1 MGNCI
6 DPSKKKIT
14 DIKQPQPFARD
25 KQPARDSKIS
35 QSIVPTY
42 PSIEDVLR
50 QQRVRKYNSQCYKK
64 Y

>member
-14 DIKQPQPFARD
+14 DIRPVYQFNKD
-25 KQPARDSKIS
+25 KPTQRDSKIS

-50 QQRVRKYNSQCYKK
+50 EQKVRKYNSHIYKRL
-64 Y
+64 